1 MDLKD
6 ILSNPVRLRIV
17 QYIQINGEATTKQL
31 SDDMDDI
38 PAPTIYRHVNA
49 LLSEGV
55 LRVKEEKKI
64 RGTTERTLAIDE
76 EGWTS
81 KMPEDFS
88 DVAYLFLMSLYGNF
102 REYSARGGCDPLAD
116 MLSLR
121 TIILRLSDERFA
133 QFFEDYRQLLE
144 KYQKLE
150 DGGKQRSISIISA
163 PIIEEVKE

>member
-17 QYIQINGEATTKQL
+17 QYIQINGASTTKQL
-31 SDDMDDI
+31 SDNMDDV

-49 LLSEGV
+49 LLVEGI
-55 LRVKEEKKI
+55 LKVKEERKI
-64 RGTTERTLAIDE
+64 RGASERTLTIDE
-76 EGWTS
+76 DVWAS
-81 KMPEDFS
+81 KMPEVFA

-133 QFFEDYRQLLE
+133 QFFQDYRQLLE
-144 KYQKLE
+144 KYQGLE
-150 DGGKQRSISIISA
+150 DGGRQRSISIISA
-163 PIIEEVKE
+163 PIVGEVKQ

>member
-31 SDDMDDI
+31 SDGMDDI

-76 EGWTS
+76 EGWAS

-144 KYQKLE
+144 KYQNLE

>member
-31 SDDMDDI
+31 SDSMDDV

-49 LLSEGV
+49 LLSEGI
-55 LRVKEEKKI
+55 LRVKEERKI

-76 EGWTS
+76 EGWAS

-121 TIILRLSDERFA
+121 TIIIRLSDERFA
-133 QFFEDYRQLLE
+133 QFFDDYRQLLE

>member
-31 SDDMDDI
+31 SDNMDDV

-49 LLSEGV
+49 LLDEGI
-55 LRVKEEKKI
+55 LKVKEERRI
-64 RGTTERTLAIDE
+64 RGASERTLTIDE
-76 EGWTS
+76 EVWAS
-81 KMPEDFS
+81 KMPEDFA

-133 QFFEDYRQLLE
+133 QFFQDYRQLLE
-144 KYQKLE
+144 KYQGLE
-150 DGGKQRSISIISA
+150 DGGRQRSISIISA
-163 PIIEEVKE
+163 PIVGEVKQ

>member
-31 SDDMDDI
+31 SDSMDDV

-49 LLSEGV
+49 LLSEGI
-55 LRVKEEKKI
+55 LRVKEERKI

-76 EGWTS
+76 EGWGS

-102 REYSARGGCDPLAD
+102 REYSARGECDPLAD

-133 QFFEDYRQLLE
+133 QFFDDYRQLLE
-144 KYQKLE
+144 KYQNLE

>member
-102 REYSARGGCDPLAD
+102 RE
-116 MLSLR
+116 
-121 TIILRLSDERFA
+121 
-133 QFFEDYRQLLE
+133 
-144 KYQKLE
+144 
-150 DGGKQRSISIISA
+150 
-163 PIIEEVKE
+163 

>member
-1 MDLKD
+1 MGLED
-6 ILSNPVRLRIV
+6 ILSNPIRLRIV
-17 QYIQINGEATTKQL
+17 QYLQINETATTRQL
-31 SDDMDDI
+31 ADHMDDV
-38 PAPTIYRHVNA
+38 PAPTIYRHVNT
-49 LLSEGV
+49 LLKQGI
-55 LRVKEEKKI
+55 LKIEEERKV

-76 EGWTS
+76 EGWAS

-133 QFFEDYRQLLE
+133 QFFDDYRQLLE